1 MQTLKE
7 RYLRAKRALF
17 DKVYAFLNERQ
28 REAVYTVDHPLLV
41 LAGAG
46 SGKTTVLVR
55 RIAFIIRYGNAY
67 LSDRVPA
74 GLTEEAL
81 LALEEAQKLPAE
93 EIEQLW
99 LPSFAEGACEPYRVL
114 AITFTNKAAGEIR
127 ERLEQ
132 MFPDR
137 PEAAADIVTGTF
149 HSLCV
154 RILRRHGERMGYRQ
168 GFTIYDADDTKKAIL
183 AAMERCDIDEKLLPV
198 KSVINAIG
206 RAKDK
211 LLSPDAFS
219 MEAGGDFR
227 AKQVAR
233 VYEAYQQLLRESNAM
248 DFDDL
253 IMQTVLLLKGHPE
266 ICESY
271 QRRFRYVCVDEFQDT
286 NVAQLQLTVLLSGG
300 YKNLMVVGDDD
311 QSIYKFRGA
320 TIENILTFDRLF
332 PEAKVIKLEQNYRST
347 QRILD
352 AANAVIAN
360 NAGRKGKTLWTAS
373 GEGAKLQLLLCDDQN
388 AEAREVVDTV
398 SRLVAQKKATY
409 RDFAVLYRTNAQ
421 SNSLEKAFARSAVP
435 YRVLGGTRFSDRK
448 EIRDA
453 VAYLQVISNRDDNLR
468 LWRIINE
475 PRRKLGA
482 KTLDAIA
489 AIAEEQGC
497 SRFSVIENASRYTA
511 LDRSR
516 ATLESFADLINGLAK
531 DAETMRLDVL
541 FDRMLDLSGYR
552 QMWVD
557 AGPEEAERLENL
569 EEFKSG
575 ILEYM
580 EENENPTLTGFLEET
595 ALVADVDRY
604 DETADAV
611 VLMTVHSAKGL
622 EFPIVLLPGMEEGLF
637 PGMQTVT
644 GGNAEIEEERRLAYV
659 AITRAKRE
667 LYILHTRSRLLCGQ
681 TMYNPLSRFIAEIP
695 ESLLEQ
701 VSRTSEARYGES
713 RYGAYGARG
722 AEAAPGQRRTYY
734 SDREEGSA
742 YSSYGSGGGRN
753 SYSQSGAYGSGGGRN
768 TYSQNGGKSSFGG
781 GVTVGKPL
789 QKVAKVS
796 ARETLSA
803 GDRVLHPTFGEGDI
817 LSAKPMGADVLY
829 EVAFDRVGT
838 KKLMGTYAKLKK
850 L

>member
-1 MQTLKE
+1 MQTIQE
-7 RYLRAKRALF
+7 RYLRVKRALF
-17 DKVYAFLNERQ
+17 DKAYSFLNDRQ
-28 REAVYTVDHPLLV
+28 REAVFTVDNPLLV

-67 LSDRVPA
+67 HSERVPMGIDEA
-74 GLTEEAL
+74 RVRVLEEAL
-81 LALEEAQKLPAE
+81 SLSPE
-93 EIEQLW
+93 EIEANV
-99 LPSFAEGACEPYRVL
+99 LPCFSENACEPYRVL
-114 AITFTNKAAGEIR
+114 AITFTNKAAGEIK
-127 ERLEQ
+127 ERLAR

-137 PEAAADIVTGTF
+137 PGYASEIATGTF
-149 HSLCV
+149 HSFCV
-154 RILRRHGERMGYRQ
+154 RVLRRHGEMMGYRQ
-168 GFTIYDADDTKKAIL
+168 GFTIYDADDTKKAVL
-183 AAMERCDIDEKLLPV
+183 SAMQRCEIDEKLLPV
-198 KSVINAIG
+198 KGVINAIG
-206 RAKDK
+206 RAKDR
-211 LLSPDAFS
+211 LLSPDDYAA
-219 MEAGGDFR
+219 EVGNDFR
-227 AKQVAR
+227 KKQLAR
-233 VYEAYQQLLRESNAM
+233 VYEAYQQILRESNAL

-253 IMQTVLLLKGHPE
+253 IMQTVLLLKGHAE
-266 ICESY
+266 IRESY

-286 NVAQLQLTVLLSGG
+286 NLAQLQLTVLLSAG

-360 NAGRKGKTLWTAS
+360 NAGRKGKTLWTAQD
-373 GEGAKLQLLLCDDQN
+373 EGSKIKLVLCEDQN
-388 AEAREVVDTV
+388 AEAREVVDIV

-409 RDFAVLYRTNAQ
+409 RDFAILYRTNAQ

-453 VAYLQVISNRDDNLR
+453 VAYLQVIANRDDNLR

-497 SRFSVIENASRYTA
+497 SRFSVIENAAQYTA

-516 ATLESFADLINGLAK
+516 TILEQFAQVINGLREDAK
-531 DAETMRLDVL
+531 TMKLDVL
-541 FDRMLDLSGYR
+541 FDRMLDFSGYR
-552 QMWVD
+552 QMLLD
-557 AGPEEAERLENL
+557 AGPEEAERVENL

-580 EENENPTLTGFLEET
+580 QENEEPTLTGFLEET

-611 VLMTVHSAKGL
+611 VMMTVHSAKGL

-637 PGMQTVT
+637 PGIQTVT
-644 GGNAEIEEERRLAYV
+644 AGEAELEEERRLAYV
-659 AITRAKRE
+659 AITRAKTA
-667 LYILHTRSRLLCGQ
+667 LYVLHTRSRLLYGQ

-695 ESLLEQ
+695 ESLLEKTP
-701 VSRTSEARYGES
+701 RANAENAGES
-713 RYGAYGARG
+713 RHGFGLFRNGFGSLWGSRG
-722 AEAAPGQRRTYY
+722 TEAPASQRRTYF
-734 SDREEGSA
+734 SEKEANPSESRSIPA
-742 YSSYGSGGGRN
+742 
-753 SYSQSGAYGSGGGRN
+753 
-768 TYSQNGGKSSFGG
+768 QNGTRPATSRGFGEQI
-781 GVTVGKPL
+781 TVGKPL
-789 QKVAKVS
+789 QNGAKKGAQERFVP
-796 ARETLSA
+796 
-803 GDRVLHPTFGEGDI
+803 GDRVMHPTFGEGEI
-817 LSAKPMGADVLY
+817 LSAKPMGADILY
-829 EVAFDRVGT
+829 EVTFERVGT
-838 KKLMGTYAKLKK
+838 KKLMGTYAKLKR
-850 L
+850 LS

>member
-1 MQTLKE
+1 MQTVQE

-17 DKVYAFLNERQ
+17 DKVYSSLNERQ
-28 REAVYTVDHPLLV
+28 REAVFTVDNPLLV

-55 RIAFIIRYGNAY
+55 RIAFLIRYGNAY
-67 LSDRVPA
+67 WSERLPRGMDEGRVRV
-74 GLTEEAL
+74 LEEAL
-81 LALEEAQKLPAE
+81 ALPAE
-93 EIEQLW
+93 EIEANV
-99 LPSFAEGACEPYRVL
+99 LPCFSENACEPYRVL
-114 AITFTNKAAGEIR
+114 AITFTNKAAGEIK
-127 ERLEQ
+127 ERLAR

-137 PEAAADIVTGTF
+137 PEAASEIATGTF

-154 RILRRHGERMGYRQ
+154 RILRRHGELMGYRQ
-168 GFTIYDADDTKKAIL
+168 GFTIYDADDTKKGIL
-183 AAMERCDIDEKLLPV
+183 AAMQRCDIDEKLLPIKGV
-198 KSVINAIG
+198 VNAIG
-206 RAKDK
+206 RAKDQ
-211 LLSPDAFS
+211 LLSPDAYA
-219 MEAGGDFR
+219 MEAGNDFR
-227 AKQVAR
+227 KKQIAR
-233 VYEAYQQLLRESNAM
+233 VYEAYQQILRESNAL

-253 IMQTVLLLKGHPE
+253 IMQTVLLLKQHE
-266 ICESY
+266 DVRESY

-286 NVAQLQLTVLLSGG
+286 NLAQLQLTVLLSAG

-360 NAGRKGKTLWTAS
+360 NAGRKGKTLWTAQE
-373 GEGAKLQLLLCDDQN
+373 EGAKLKLVLCDDQN

-398 SRLVAQKKATY
+398 SRLVAQKKASY

-453 VAYLQVISNRDDNLR
+453 VAYLQVIANRDDNLR

-497 SRFSVIENASRYTA
+497 SRFSVIENAAQYVA
-511 LDRSR
+511 LERSR
-516 ATLESFADLINGLAK
+516 AILEQFAGLINGLAR
-531 DAETMRLDVL
+531 DAEVMKLDVL

-552 QMWVD
+552 QMLVD

-580 EENENPTLTGFLEET
+580 QENEEPTLTGFLEET

-644 GGNAEIEEERRLAYV
+644 AGDAELEEERRLAYV

-667 LYILHTRSRLLCGQ
+667 LYILHTRSRLLYGQ
-681 TMYNPLSRFIAEIP
+681 TMYNPLSRFVAEIP
-695 ESLLEQ
+695 ESLLEKAPR
-701 VSRTSEARYGES
+701 SNAEGGFGES
-713 RYGAYGARG
+713 RYGASPFRGGFGAAWGGRG
-722 AEAAPGQRRTYY
+722 AEAPASQRRTYY
-734 SDREEGSA
+734 SEREEFPSSGVSRGVPSSMGARSA
-742 YSSYGSGGGRN
+742 SRG
-753 SYSQSGAYGSGGGRN
+753 
-768 TYSQNGGKSSFGG
+768 FGEQI
-781 GVTVGKPL
+781 TVGKPL
-789 QKVAKVS
+789 QS
-796 ARETLSA
+796 APKRSAQEKLSP
-803 GDRVLHPTFGEGDI
+803 GDRVTHPTFGEGEI
-817 LSAKPMGADVLY
+817 LSAKPMGADILY
-829 EVAFDRVGT
+829 EVTFERVGT
-838 KKLMGTYAKLKK
+838 KKLMATYAKLKRIP
-850 L
+850 

>member
-67 LSDRVPA
+67 LSDRVPT
-74 GLTEEAL
+74 GLSEDAL
-81 LALEEAQKLPAE
+81 LALEEAEKLPAE

-154 RILRRHGERMGYRQ
+154 RILRRHGELMGYRQ

-183 AAMERCDIDEKLLPV
+183 AAMGRCDIDEKLLPV

-219 MEAGGDFR
+219 MEAGSDFR

-253 IMQTVLLLKGHPE
+253 IMQTVLLLRAHPE

-360 NAGRKGKTLWTAS
+360 NAGRKGKTLWTAA

-398 SRLVAQKKATY
+398 SRLVSQKKATY

-637 PGMQTVT
+637 PGMQT
-644 GGNAEIEEERRLAYV
+644 
-659 AITRAKRE
+659 
-667 LYILHTRSRLLCGQ
+667 
-681 TMYNPLSRFIAEIP
+681 
-695 ESLLEQ
+695 
-701 VSRTSEARYGES
+701 
-713 RYGAYGARG
+713 
-722 AEAAPGQRRTYY
+722 
-734 SDREEGSA
+734 
-742 YSSYGSGGGRN
+742 
-753 SYSQSGAYGSGGGRN
+753 
-768 TYSQNGGKSSFGG
+768 
-781 GVTVGKPL
+781 
-789 QKVAKVS
+789 
-796 ARETLSA
+796 
-803 GDRVLHPTFGEGDI
+803 
-817 LSAKPMGADVLY
+817 
-829 EVAFDRVGT
+829 
-838 KKLMGTYAKLKK
+838 
-850 L
+850 